1 MKINKLIL
9 PLLSGLLVGLAYPP
23 FSFGFLAWVA
33 FIPLFHSISKEEKI
47 SQKALFAFIACFS
60 SNLIILNWMG
70 LNSGTS
76 AVTAII
82 SYLALSL
89 YLTLFWMAFIVS
101 THFIPKKIELLL
113 TPFSWIF
120 FVEFLRNIGPLAGPW
135 MNLSLTQSEYI
146 RIIQLASIE
155 THIISFVIILF
166 NIMLYRYFI
175 EKKTI
180 FLKYFIFILCSIL
193 FFGNYHINY
202 QNNRLVES
210 SVNISIGQ
218 PSIFPD
224 EKWDPNLRLRN
235 LTVMDS
241 LLTKSLED
249 EADIIVWPEVAVTS
263 FLANNVYD
271 RIRYQDK
278 LSDTYL
284 ITGIPE
290 RKYIDGINQNFNSSI
305 ILKPDGSFDTYQKI
319 FLVPFAEYVPFFKN
333 WVTKMNQFD
342 DIGSFY
348 PGYEYKTFDIKDFKA
363 SILICYDSSSPQ
375 IVKTMVNNGA
385 EMLFII
391 TNDSYVGQFMPYQ
404 HFQLA
409 RLRAVEQR
417 VPVIQ
422 SANTGISGIILP
434 SGEII
439 YRSNLNERIVFTVEV
454 PVYE

>member
-1 MKINKLIL
+1 M
-9 PLLSGLLVGLAYPP
+9 SGLLLGLSYPP
-23 FSFGFLAWVA
+23 FSLGFLAWIA
-33 FIPLFHSISKEEKI
+33 FIPLLHCISKEERI
-47 SQKALFAFIACFS
+47 GQKALFGFVACFT

-76 AVTAII
+76 PAVAII
-82 SYLALSL
+82 SYLTLSL
-89 YLTLFWMAFIVS
+89 YLTIFWMAFIIS

-113 TPFSWIF
+113 TPLSWIF

-155 THIISFVIILF
+155 VHAISFMVIFF
-166 NIMLYRYFI
+166 NLILYRFFI
-175 EKKTI
+175 ERNTV
-180 FLKYFIFILCSIL
+180 FLKYFVLILCSIL
-193 FFGNYHINY
+193 FFGNYHVNS
-202 QNNRLVES
+202 QNNRSIEK
-210 SVNISIGQ
+210 SVNVSIGQ

-224 EKWDPNLRLRN
+224 EKWNPNLRLRN
-235 LTVMDS
+235 LAVMDS
-241 LLTKSLED
+241 LLVKSLED
-249 EADIIVWPEVAVTS
+249 NADIIIWPEVAVTS
-263 FLANNVYD
+263 FLANNPYD
-271 RIRYQDK
+271 RVRYQDK
-278 LSDTYL
+278 LSGTYL

-290 RKYIDGINQNFNSSI
+290 RKNIDGINQNFNSSI

-319 FLVPFAEYVPFFKN
+319 FLVPFAEYVPFFRN
-333 WVTKMNQFD
+333 WITKMNQFD

-348 PGYEYKTFDIKDFKA
+348 PGSEYKTFNIDDFKA

-375 IVKTMVNNGA
+375 IVEKMVDNGA
-385 EMLFII
+385 EIIFII

-417 VPVIQ
+417 VPIIQ

-434 SGEII
+434 SGKII
-439 YRSNLNERIVFTVEV
+439 YRSKLNERIVFTMEV
-454 PVYE
+454 PLYE

>member
-9 PLLSGLLVGLAYPP
+9 PLMSGLLLGLSYPP
-23 FSFGFLAWVA
+23 FSLGFLAWIA
-33 FIPLFHSISKEEKI
+33 FIPLLHCISKEERI
-47 SQKALFAFIACFS
+47 GQKALFGFVACFT

-76 AVTAII
+76 PTVAII

-89 YLTLFWMAFIVS
+89 YLTIFWMAFIIS

-113 TPFSWIF
+113 TPLSWIF

-155 THIISFVIILF
+155 VHAISFMVIFF
-166 NIMLYRYFI
+166 NLILYRFFI
-175 EKKTI
+175 ERNTV
-180 FLKYFIFILCSIL
+180 FLKYFVLILCSIL
-193 FFGNYHINY
+193 FFGNYHVNS
-202 QNNRLVES
+202 QNNRSIEK

-224 EKWDPNLRLRN
+224 EKWNPNLRLRN
-235 LTVMDS
+235 LAVMDS
-241 LLTKSLED
+241 LLVKSLED
-249 EADIIVWPEVAVTS
+249 NADIIIWPEVAVTS
-263 FLANNVYD
+263 FLANNPYD
-271 RIRYQDK
+271 RVRYQDK
-278 LSDTYL
+278 LSGTYL

-290 RKYIDGINQNFNSSI
+290 RKNIDGINQNFNSSI

-319 FLVPFAEYVPFFKN
+319 FLVPFAEYVPFFRN
-333 WVTKMNQFD
+333 WITKMNQFD

-348 PGYEYKTFDIKDFKA
+348 PGSEYKTFNIDDFKA

-375 IVKTMVNNGA
+375 IVEKMVDNGA
-385 EMLFII
+385 EIIFII

-417 VPVIQ
+417 VPIIQ

-434 SGEII
+434 SGKII
-439 YRSNLNERIVFTVEV
+439 YRSKLNERIVFTMEV
-454 PVYE
+454 PLYE

>member
-1 MKINKLIL
+1 MKKNKLIL
-9 PLLSGLLVGLAYPP
+9 PLLSGLLVGLSYPP
-23 FSFGFLAWVA
+23 FSLGFLAWVA
-33 FIPLFHSISKEEKI
+33 FVPLFHAISEEDKV
-47 SQKALFAFIACFS
+47 SQKVLFGFISCLV

-76 AVTAII
+76 PVIAIT
-82 SYLALSL
+82 SYLGLSL
-89 YLTLFWMAFIVS
+89 YLTFFWVGFIIS
-101 THFIPKKIELLL
+101 THFIPKKMELIF
-113 TPFSWIF
+113 TPLSWLF

-146 RIIQLASIE
+146 RIIQLASLN
-155 THIISFVIILF
+155 THMISFIVIFF
-166 NIMLYRYFI
+166 NMILYRYAI
-175 EKKTI
+175 ERKAI
-180 FLKYFIFILCSIL
+180 FLKYFVLILVAIL
-193 FFGNYHINY
+193 FFGNYQIKY
-202 QNNRLVES
+202 QSDRLLDNSIKV
-210 SVNISIGQ
+210 SIGQ

-235 LTVMDS
+235 LAIMDS

-249 EADIIVWPEVAVTS
+249 EAEIIIWPEVAVTS
-263 FLANNVYD
+263 YLANNSYD
-271 RIRYQDK
+271 RVRYQEK
-278 LSDTYL
+278 LSNAYL

-290 RKYIDGINQNFNSSI
+290 KRFVNGINENFNSSI
-305 ILKPDGSFDTYQKI
+305 ILNPDGSFDTYQKI

-333 WVTKMNQFD
+333 WINKMNQFD

-348 PGYEYKTFDIKDFKA
+348 PGSDYKTFNIKDFQA
-363 SILICYDSSSPQ
+363 SILICYDSSSPR
-375 IVKTMVNNGA
+375 IIKTMVDNGA
-385 EMLFII
+385 EMIFII

-434 SGEII
+434 SGEVI
-439 YRSNLNERIVFTVEV
+439 YRSNLNERIVFTAEV
-454 PVYE
+454 PIYE

>member
-1 MKINKLIL
+1 MKKNKLIL
-9 PLLSGLLVGLAYPP
+9 PLLSGLLVGLSYPP
-23 FSFGFLAWVA
+23 FSLGFLAWVA
-33 FIPLFHSISKEEKI
+33 FVPLFHAISEEDKV
-47 SQKALFAFIACFS
+47 SQKVLFGFISCLV

-76 AVTAII
+76 PVIAII
-82 SYLALSL
+82 SYLGLSL
-89 YLTLFWMAFIVS
+89 YLTLFWVGFIVS
-101 THFIPKKIELLL
+101 THFIPKKMELIF
-113 TPFSWIF
+113 TPLSWLF

-146 RIIQLASIE
+146 RIIQLASLN
-155 THIISFVIILF
+155 THMISFIVIFF
-166 NIMLYRYFI
+166 NIILYRYVI
-175 EKKTI
+175 ERKAI
-180 FLKYFIFILCSIL
+180 FLKYFALIL
-193 FFGNYHINY
+193 FAILVFGNYQINY
-202 QNNRLVES
+202 QSNRLLDS
-210 SVNISIGQ
+210 SIKVSIGQ

-235 LTVMDS
+235 LAIMDS

-249 EADIIVWPEVAVTS
+249 KAEIIVWPEVAVTS
-263 FLANNVYD
+263 YLANNSYD
-271 RIRYQDK
+271 RVRYQEK
-278 LSDTYL
+278 LSNTYL

-290 RKYIDGINQNFNSSI
+290 RRFVDGVNENFNSSI
-305 ILKPDGSFDTYQKI
+305 ILNPDGSFDTYQKI

-333 WVTKMNQFD
+333 WINKMNQFD

-348 PGYEYKTFDIKDFKA
+348 PGSDYKTFDIKDFKA
-363 SILICYDSSSPQ
+363 SILICYDSSSPR
-375 IVKTMVNNGA
+375 IIKTMVDNGA

-434 SGEII
+434 SGEVI
-439 YRSNLNERIVFTVEV
+439 YRSNLNERIVFTAEV
-454 PVYE
+454 PIYE

>member
-1 MKINKLIL
+1 MKIDKLIL
-9 PLLSGLLVGLAYPP
+9 PIVSGLLLGLAYPP
-23 FSFGFLAWVA
+23 FNFGFLAWVA
-33 FIPLFHSISKEEKI
+33 FIPLFYSISKEKKI
-47 SQKALFAFIACFS
+47 SQKLLFAFIACLV

-76 AVTAII
+76 VVISII

-89 YLTLFWMAFIVS
+89 YLTVFWMAFIIS
-101 THFIPKKIELLL
+101 IHFIPKKMELILI
-113 TPFSWIF
+113 PFSWIF

-135 MNLSLTQSEYI
+135 MNLSLTQSGYI

-155 THIISFVIILF
+155 THTISFFVILF
-166 NIMLYRYFI
+166 NLILYKYFVD
-175 EKKTI
+175 KKTV
-180 FLKYFIFILCSIL
+180 FLKYFILMLFSIL
-193 FFGNYHINY
+193 LFGSYNVNH
-202 QNNRLVES
+202 QNNRLIET

-224 EKWDPNLRLRN
+224 EKWNPNLRLRN
-235 LTVMDS
+235 LAIMDS

-249 EADIIVWPEVAVTS
+249 DADVIVWPEVAITS
-263 FLANNVYD
+263 FLANNAYD
-271 RIRYQDK
+271 RIRYQEK

-290 RKYIDGINQNFNSSI
+290 RKYIDDKNKSFNSSI

-319 FLVPFAEYVPFFKN
+319 FLVPFAEYVPFFKSWIN
-333 WVTKMNQFD
+333 KMNQFD
-342 DIGSFY
+342 DIGSFT
-348 PGYEYKTFDIKDFKA
+348 PGSDYKVFDIKDFKA

-375 IVKTMVNNGA
+375 IVKNMVNNGA
-385 EMLFII
+385 EILFII

-404 HFQLA
+404 HFELA

-434 SGEII
+434 SGKVV
-439 YRSNLNERIVFTVEV
+439 YSSKLNERTVFTTKVSI
-454 PVYE
+454 YE

>member
-1 MKINKLIL
+1 
-9 PLLSGLLVGLAYPP
+9 
-23 FSFGFLAWVA
+23 
-33 FIPLFHSISKEEKI
+33 
-47 SQKALFAFIACFS
+47 
-60 SNLIILNWMG
+60 MG

-76 AVTAII
+76 PAIAII

-89 YLTLFWMAFIVS
+89 YLTIFWMAFIIS

-113 TPFSWIF
+113 TPLSWIF

-155 THIISFVIILF
+155 VHAISFMVIFF
-166 NIMLYRYFI
+166 NLILYRFFI
-175 EKKTI
+175 ERNTV
-180 FLKYFIFILCSIL
+180 FLKYFVLILCSIL
-193 FFGNYHINY
+193 FFGNYHVNS
-202 QNNRLVES
+202 QNNRSIEK
-210 SVNISIGQ
+210 SVNVSIGQ

-224 EKWDPNLRLRN
+224 EKWNPNLRLRN
-235 LTVMDS
+235 LAVMDS
-241 LLTKSLED
+241 LLAKSLED
-249 EADIIVWPEVAVTS
+249 NADIIIWPEVAVTS
-263 FLANNVYD
+263 FLANNPYD
-271 RIRYQDK
+271 RVRYQDK
-278 LSDTYL
+278 LSGTYL

-290 RKYIDGINQNFNSSI
+290 RKNIDGINQNFNSSI

-319 FLVPFAEYVPFFKN
+319 FLVPFAEYVPFFRN
-333 WVTKMNQFD
+333 WITKMNQFD

-348 PGYEYKTFDIKDFKA
+348 PGSEYKTFNIDDFKA

-375 IVKTMVNNGA
+375 IVEKMVDNGA
-385 EMLFII
+385 EIIFII

-417 VPVIQ
+417 VPIIQ

-434 SGEII
+434 SGKII
-439 YRSNLNERIVFTVEV
+439 YRSKLNERIVFTMEV
-454 PVYE
+454 PLYE

>member
-1 MKINKLIL
+1 M
-9 PLLSGLLVGLAYPP
+9 SGLLLGLSYPP
-23 FSFGFLAWVA
+23 FSLGFLAWIA
-33 FIPLFHSISKEEKI
+33 FIPLIHCISKEERI
-47 SQKALFAFIACFS
+47 GQKALFGFVACFT

-76 AVTAII
+76 PAIAII

-89 YLTLFWMAFIVS
+89 YLTIFWMAFIIS

-113 TPFSWIF
+113 TPLSWIF

-155 THIISFVIILF
+155 VHAISFMVIFF
-166 NIMLYRYFI
+166 NLILYRFFI
-175 EKKTI
+175 ERNTV
-180 FLKYFIFILCSIL
+180 FLKYFVLILCSIL
-193 FFGNYHINY
+193 FFGNYHVNS
-202 QNNRLVES
+202 QNNRSIEK
-210 SVNISIGQ
+210 SVNVSIGQ

-224 EKWDPNLRLRN
+224 EKWNPNLRLRN
-235 LTVMDS
+235 LAVMDS
-241 LLTKSLED
+241 LLAKSLED
-249 EADIIVWPEVAVTS
+249 NADIIIWPEVAVTS
-263 FLANNVYD
+263 FLANNPYD
-271 RIRYQDK
+271 RVRYQDK
-278 LSDTYL
+278 LSGTYL

-290 RKYIDGINQNFNSSI
+290 RKNIDGINQNFNSSI

-319 FLVPFAEYVPFFKN
+319 FLVPFAEYVPFFRN
-333 WVTKMNQFD
+333 WITKMNQFD

-348 PGYEYKTFDIKDFKA
+348 PGSEYKTFNIDDFKA

-375 IVKTMVNNGA
+375 IVEKMVDNGA
-385 EMLFII
+385 EIIFII

-417 VPVIQ
+417 VPIIQ

-434 SGEII
+434 SGKII
-439 YRSNLNERIVFTVEV
+439 YRSKLNERIVFTMEV
-454 PVYE
+454 PLYE

>member
-9 PLLSGLLVGLAYPP
+9 PLMSGLLLGLSYPP
-23 FSFGFLAWVA
+23 FSLGFLAWIA
-33 FIPLFHSISKEEKI
+33 FIPLIHCISKEERI
-47 SQKALFAFIACFS
+47 GQKALFGFVACFT

-76 AVTAII
+76 PAIAII

-89 YLTLFWMAFIVS
+89 YLTIFWMAFIIS

-113 TPFSWIF
+113 TPLSWIF

-155 THIISFVIILF
+155 VHAISFMVIFF
-166 NIMLYRYFI
+166 NLILYRFFI
-175 EKKTI
+175 ERNTV
-180 FLKYFIFILCSIL
+180 FLKYFVLILCSIL
-193 FFGNYHINY
+193 FFGNYHVNS
-202 QNNRLVES
+202 QNNRSIEK
-210 SVNISIGQ
+210 SVNVSIGQ

-224 EKWDPNLRLRN
+224 EKWNPNLRLRN
-235 LTVMDS
+235 LAVMDS
-241 LLTKSLED
+241 LLVKSLED
-249 EADIIVWPEVAVTS
+249 NADIIIWPEVAVTS
-263 FLANNVYD
+263 FLANNPYD
-271 RIRYQDK
+271 RVRYQDK
-278 LSDTYL
+278 LSGTYL

-290 RKYIDGINQNFNSSI
+290 RKNIDGINQNFNSSI

-319 FLVPFAEYVPFFKN
+319 FLVPFAEYVPFFRN
-333 WVTKMNQFD
+333 WITKMNQFD

-348 PGYEYKTFDIKDFKA
+348 PGSEYKTFNIDDFKA

-375 IVKTMVNNGA
+375 IVEKMVDNGA
-385 EMLFII
+385 EIIFII

-417 VPVIQ
+417 VPIIQ

-434 SGEII
+434 SGKII
-439 YRSNLNERIVFTVEV
+439 YRSKLNERIVFTMEV
-454 PVYE
+454 PLYE

>member
-9 PLLSGLLVGLAYPP
+9 PLMSGLLLGLSYPP
-23 FSFGFLAWVA
+23 FSLGFLAWIA
-33 FIPLFHSISKEEKI
+33 FIPLLHCISKEERI
-47 SQKALFAFIACFS
+47 GQKALFGFVACFT

-76 AVTAII
+76 PAVAII

-89 YLTLFWMAFIVS
+89 YLTIFWMAFIIS

-113 TPFSWIF
+113 TPLSWIF

-155 THIISFVIILF
+155 VHAISFMVIFF
-166 NIMLYRYFI
+166 NLILYRFFI
-175 EKKTI
+175 ERNTV
-180 FLKYFIFILCSIL
+180 FLKYFVLILCSIL
-193 FFGNYHINY
+193 FFGNYHVNS
-202 QNNRLVES
+202 QNNRSIEK
-210 SVNISIGQ
+210 SVNVSIGQ

-224 EKWDPNLRLRN
+224 EKWNPNLRLRN
-235 LTVMDS
+235 LAVMDS
-241 LLTKSLED
+241 LLVKSLED
-249 EADIIVWPEVAVTS
+249 NADIIIWPEVAVTS
-263 FLANNVYD
+263 FLANNPYD
-271 RIRYQDK
+271 RVRYQDK
-278 LSDTYL
+278 LSGTYL

-290 RKYIDGINQNFNSSI
+290 RKNIDGINQNFNSSI

-319 FLVPFAEYVPFFKN
+319 FLVPFAEYVPFFRN
-333 WVTKMNQFD
+333 WITKMNQFD

-348 PGYEYKTFDIKDFKA
+348 PGSEYKTFNIDDFKA

-375 IVKTMVNNGA
+375 IVEKMVDNGA
-385 EMLFII
+385 EIIFII

-417 VPVIQ
+417 VPIIQ

-434 SGEII
+434 SGKII
-439 YRSNLNERIVFTVEV
+439 YRSKLNERIVFTMEV
-454 PVYE
+454 PLYE

>member
-1 MKINKLIL
+1 
-9 PLLSGLLVGLAYPP
+9 
-23 FSFGFLAWVA
+23 
-33 FIPLFHSISKEEKI
+33 
-47 SQKALFAFIACFS
+47 
-60 SNLIILNWMG
+60 MG

-76 AVTAII
+76 LVIAIT
-82 SYLALSL
+82 SYLGLSL
-89 YLTLFWMAFIVS
+89 YLTFFWVGFIIS
-101 THFIPKKIELLL
+101 THFIPKKMELIF
-113 TPFSWIF
+113 TPLSWLF

-146 RIIQLASIE
+146 RIIQLASLN
-155 THIISFVIILF
+155 THMISFIVIFF
-166 NIMLYRYFI
+166 NMILYRYAI
-175 EKKTI
+175 ERKAI
-180 FLKYFIFILCSIL
+180 FLKYFVLILVAIL
-193 FFGNYHINY
+193 FFGNYQIKY
-202 QNNRLVES
+202 QSDRLLDNSIKV
-210 SVNISIGQ
+210 SIGQ

-235 LTVMDS
+235 LAIMDS

-249 EADIIVWPEVAVTS
+249 EAEIIIWPEVAVTS
-263 FLANNVYD
+263 YLANNSYD
-271 RIRYQDK
+271 RVRYQEK
-278 LSDTYL
+278 LSNTYL

-290 RKYIDGINQNFNSSI
+290 RKFVDGVNENFNSSI
-305 ILKPDGSFDTYQKI
+305 ILNPDGSFDTYQKI

-333 WVTKMNQFD
+333 WINKMNQFD

-348 PGYEYKTFDIKDFKA
+348 PGSDYKTFNIKDFQA
-363 SILICYDSSSPQ
+363 SILICYDSSSPR
-375 IVKTMVNNGA
+375 IIKTMVDNGA

-434 SGEII
+434 SGEVI
-439 YRSNLNERIVFTVEV
+439 YRSNLNERIVFTAEV
-454 PVYE
+454 PIYE

>member
-1 MKINKLIL
+1 MKKNKIIL
-9 PLLSGLLVGLAYPP
+9 PLLSGLLVGLSYPP

-33 FIPLFHSISKEEKI
+33 FIPLFHAISEEDKI
-47 SQKALFAFIACFS
+47 SQKALFGFISCLV

-76 AVTAII
+76 PAIAI
-82 SYLALSL
+82 TSYLGLSL
-89 YLTLFWMAFIVS
+89 YLTLFWVGFIIS
-101 THFIPKKIELLL
+101 THFIPKKMELIF
-113 TPFSWIF
+113 TPLSWLF

-146 RIIQLASIE
+146 RIIQLASLN
-155 THIISFVIILF
+155 THMISFTVILF
-166 NIMLYRYFI
+166 NIILYRYTI
-175 EKKTI
+175 ERKAI
-180 FLKYFIFILCSIL
+180 FLKYFALILFVVL
-193 FFGNYHINY
+193 FFGNYQINY
-202 QNNRLVES
+202 QSNRLLYS
-210 SVNISIGQ
+210 SINVSIGQ

-235 LTVMDS
+235 LAIMDS

-249 EADIIVWPEVAVTS
+249 KAEIIVWPEVAVTS
-263 FLANNVYD
+263 YLANNSYD
-271 RIRYQDK
+271 RVRYQEK
-278 LSDTYL
+278 LSNTYL

-290 RKYIDGINQNFNSSI
+290 RRSVNGINENFNSSI
-305 ILKPDGSFDTYQKI
+305 ILNPDGSFDTYQKI
-319 FLVPFAEYVPFFKN
+319 FLVPFAEYVPFFKDWIN
-333 WVTKMNQFD
+333 KMNQFD

-348 PGYEYKTFDIKDFKA
+348 PGSDYKTFNIKDFKA
-363 SILICYDSSSPQ
+363 SILICYDSSSPR
-375 IVKTMVNNGA
+375 IIETMVDNGA

-417 VPVIQ
+417 VPVVQ

-434 SGEII
+434 SGEVM
-439 YRSNLNERIVFTVEV
+439 YRSNLNERIVFTAEV
-454 PVYE
+454 PIYE

>member
-1 MKINKLIL
+1 MKIDKLIL
-9 PLLSGLLVGLAYPP
+9 PIVSGLLLGLAYPP
-23 FSFGFLAWVA
+23 FNFGFLAWVA
-33 FIPLFHSISKEEKI
+33 FIPLFYSTSKEKKI
-47 SQKALFAFIACFS
+47 SQKLLFAFIACLV

-76 AVTAII
+76 AVISII

-101 THFIPKKIELLL
+101 IHFIPKKMELVLI
-113 TPFSWIF
+113 PFSWIF

-135 MNLSLTQSEYI
+135 MNLSLTQSGYI

-155 THIISFVIILF
+155 THAISFFVILF
-166 NIMLYRYFI
+166 NLILYKYFVDKKTVFFRYFI
-175 EKKTI
+175 
-180 FLKYFIFILCSIL
+180 LIL
-193 FFGNYHINY
+193 FSVLLFGSYNINH
-202 QNNRLVES
+202 QNNRLIET

-224 EKWDPNLRLRN
+224 EKWNPNLRLRN
-235 LTVMDS
+235 LAIMDS

-249 EADIIVWPEVAVTS
+249 DADVIVWPEVAVTS
-263 FLANNVYD
+263 FLANNAYD
-271 RIRYQDK
+271 RIRYQEK

-290 RKYIDGINQNFNSSI
+290 RKYIDDKNESFNSSI

-319 FLVPFAEYVPFFKN
+319 FLVPFAEYVPFFKSWIN
-333 WVTKMNQFD
+333 KMNQFD
-342 DIGSFY
+342 DIGSFT
-348 PGYEYKTFDIKDFKA
+348 PGSNYKVFDIKDFKA

-375 IVKTMVNNGA
+375 IVKNMVNNGA
-385 EMLFII
+385 EILFII

-404 HFQLA
+404 HFELA

-434 SGEII
+434 SGKVV
-439 YRSNLNERIVFTVEV
+439 YSSKLNERTVFTTKV
-454 PVYE
+454 PIYE

>member
-1 MKINKLIL
+1 MKIDKLIL
-9 PLLSGLLVGLAYPP
+9 PIVSGLLLGLAYPP
-23 FSFGFLAWVA
+23 FNFGFLAWIA
-33 FIPLFHSISKEEKI
+33 FIPLFYSISKEKKI
-47 SQKALFAFIACFS
+47 SQKLLFTFIACIV

-76 AVTAII
+76 AVISII

-89 YLTLFWMAFIVS
+89 YLTLFWMAFIIS
-101 THFIPKKIELLL
+101 IHFIPKKMELILI
-113 TPFSWIF
+113 PFSWIF

-135 MNLSLTQSEYI
+135 MNLSLTQSGYI

-155 THIISFVIILF
+155 THTISFFVILF
-166 NIMLYRYFI
+166 NLILYKYFVD
-175 EKKTI
+175 KKTI
-180 FLKYFIFILCSIL
+180 FLRYFILILFSIL
-193 FFGNYHINY
+193 LFGSYNVSH
-202 QNNRLVES
+202 QNNRLIET

-224 EKWDPNLRLRN
+224 EKWNPNLRLRN
-235 LTVMDS
+235 LAIMDS

-249 EADIIVWPEVAVTS
+249 DADVIVWPEVAVTS
-263 FLANNVYD
+263 FLANNAYD
-271 RIRYQDK
+271 RIRYQEK

-290 RKYIDGINQNFNSSI
+290 RKYIDEKNESFNSSI

-319 FLVPFAEYVPFFKN
+319 FLVPFAEYVPFFKSWIN
-333 WVTKMNQFD
+333 KMNQFD
-342 DIGSFY
+342 DIGSFT
-348 PGYEYKTFDIKDFKA
+348 PGSDYKVFDIKDFKA

-375 IVKTMVNNGA
+375 IVKKMVNNGA
-385 EMLFII
+385 EILFII

-417 VPVIQ
+417 VPVVQ

-434 SGEII
+434 SGKIV
-439 YRSNLNERIVFTVEV
+439 YSSKLNERTVFTAEV
-454 PVYE
+454 PIYE

>member
-9 PLLSGLLVGLAYPP
+9 PLMSGLLLGLSYPP
-23 FSFGFLAWVA
+23 FSLGFLAWIA
-33 FIPLFHSISKEEKI
+33 FIPLIHCISKEERI
-47 SQKALFAFIACFS
+47 GQKALFGFVACFT

-76 AVTAII
+76 PAIAII

-89 YLTLFWMAFIVS
+89 YLTIFWMAFIIS

-113 TPFSWIF
+113 TPLSWIF

-155 THIISFVIILF
+155 VHAISFMVIFF
-166 NIMLYRYFI
+166 NLILYRFFI
-175 EKKTI
+175 ERNTV
-180 FLKYFIFILCSIL
+180 FLKYFVLILCSIL
-193 FFGNYHINY
+193 FFGNYHVNS
-202 QNNRLVES
+202 QNNRSIEK
-210 SVNISIGQ
+210 SVNVSIGQ

-224 EKWDPNLRLRN
+224 EKWNPNLRLRN
-235 LTVMDS
+235 LAVMDS
-241 LLTKSLED
+241 LLVKSLED
-249 EADIIVWPEVAVTS
+249 NADIIIWPEVAVTS
-263 FLANNVYD
+263 FLANNPYD
-271 RIRYQDK
+271 RVRYQDK
-278 LSDTYL
+278 LSGTYL

-290 RKYIDGINQNFNSSI
+290 RKNIDGINQNFNSSI

-319 FLVPFAEYVPFFKN
+319 FLVPFAEYVPFFRN
-333 WVTKMNQFD
+333 WITKMNQFD

-348 PGYEYKTFDIKDFKA
+348 QGSEYKTFNIDDFKA

-375 IVKTMVNNGA
+375 IVEKMIDNGA
-385 EMLFII
+385 EIIFII

-417 VPVIQ
+417 VPIIQ

-434 SGEII
+434 SGKII
-439 YRSNLNERIVFTVEV
+439 YRSKLNERIVFTMEV
-454 PVYE
+454 PLYE

>member
-9 PLLSGLLVGLAYPP
+9 PLMSGLLLGLSYPP
-23 FSFGFLAWVA
+23 FSLGFLAWIA
-33 FIPLFHSISKEEKI
+33 FIPLLHCISKEERI
-47 SQKALFAFIACFS
+47 GQKALFGFVACFT

-76 AVTAII
+76 PTVAII

-89 YLTLFWMAFIVS
+89 YLTIFWMAFIIS

-113 TPFSWIF
+113 TPLSWIF

-146 RIIQLASIE
+146 RIIQLASKE
-155 THIISFVIILF
+155 VHAISFMVIFF
-166 NIMLYRYFI
+166 NLILYRFFI
-175 EKKTI
+175 ERNTV
-180 FLKYFIFILCSIL
+180 FLKYFVLILCSIL
-193 FFGNYHINY
+193 FFGNYHVNS
-202 QNNRLVES
+202 QNNRSIEK
-210 SVNISIGQ
+210 SVNVSIGQ

-224 EKWDPNLRLRN
+224 EKWNPNLRLRN
-235 LTVMDS
+235 LAVMDS
-241 LLTKSLED
+241 LLVKSLED
-249 EADIIVWPEVAVTS
+249 NADIIIWPEVAVTS
-263 FLANNVYD
+263 FLANNPYD
-271 RIRYQDK
+271 RVRYQDK
-278 LSDTYL
+278 LSGTYL

-290 RKYIDGINQNFNSSI
+290 RKNIDGINQNFNSSI

-319 FLVPFAEYVPFFKN
+319 FLVPFAEYVPFFRN
-333 WVTKMNQFD
+333 WITKMNQFD

-348 PGYEYKTFDIKDFKA
+348 PGSEYKTFNIDDFKA

-375 IVKTMVNNGA
+375 IVEKMVDNGA
-385 EMLFII
+385 EIIFII

-417 VPVIQ
+417 VPIIQ

-434 SGEII
+434 SGKII
-439 YRSNLNERIVFTVEV
+439 YRSKLNERIVFTMEV
-454 PVYE
+454 PLYE

>member
-9 PLLSGLLVGLAYPP
+9 PLMSGLLLGLSYPP
-23 FSFGFLAWVA
+23 FSLGFLAWIA
-33 FIPLFHSISKEEKI
+33 FIPLLHCISKEERI
-47 SQKALFAFIACFS
+47 GQKALFGFVACFT

-76 AVTAII
+76 PTVAII

-89 YLTLFWMAFIVS
+89 YLTIFWVAFIIS

-113 TPFSWIF
+113 TPLSWIF

-155 THIISFVIILF
+155 VHAISFMVIFF
-166 NIMLYRYFI
+166 NLILYRFFI
-175 EKKTI
+175 ERNTV
-180 FLKYFIFILCSIL
+180 FLKYFVLILCSIL
-193 FFGNYHINY
+193 FFGNYHVNS
-202 QNNRLVES
+202 QNNRSIEK
-210 SVNISIGQ
+210 SVNVSIGQ

-224 EKWDPNLRLRN
+224 EKWNPNLRLRN
-235 LTVMDS
+235 LAVMDS
-241 LLTKSLED
+241 LLVKSLED
-249 EADIIVWPEVAVTS
+249 NADIIIWPEVAVTS
-263 FLANNVYD
+263 FLANNPYD
-271 RIRYQDK
+271 RVRYQDK
-278 LSDTYL
+278 LSGTYL

-290 RKYIDGINQNFNSSI
+290 RKNIDGINQNFNSSI

-319 FLVPFAEYVPFFKN
+319 FLVPFAEYVPFFRN
-333 WVTKMNQFD
+333 WITKMNQFD

-348 PGYEYKTFDIKDFKA
+348 PGSEYKTFNIDDFKA

-375 IVKTMVNNGA
+375 IVEKMVDNGA
-385 EMLFII
+385 EIIFII

-417 VPVIQ
+417 VPIIQ

-434 SGEII
+434 SGKII
-439 YRSNLNERIVFTVEV
+439 YRSKLNERIVFTMEV
-454 PVYE
+454 PLYE

>member
-23 FSFGFLAWVA
+23 FSLGFLAWVA
-33 FIPLFHSISKEEKI
+33 FIPLFHSVSKEEKI

-76 AVTAII
+76 ALIAII

-101 THFIPKKIELLL
+101 THFIPKKIELFLI
-113 TPFSWIF
+113 PFSWIF

-155 THIISFVIILF
+155 THIISFVVILF
-166 NIMLYRYFI
+166 NIMLYRYFV
-175 EKKTI
+175 EKQTI

-278 LSDTYL
+278 LPDTYL

-333 WVTKMNQFD
+333 WVTKINQFD

-348 PGYEYKTFDIKDFKA
+348 PGYEYKTFDIKNFKA

-375 IVKTMVNNGA
+375 IVKTMVDNGA

-417 VPVIQ
+417 VVVIQ

-439 YRSNLNERIVFTVEV
+439 YRSNLNERTVFTSEV

>member
-23 FSFGFLAWVA
+23 FSFGFLAWIA
-33 FIPLFHSISKEEKI
+33 FIPLFYSISKEEKI
-47 SQKALFAFIACFS
+47 SHKVLFAFIACFS

-76 AVTAII
+76 ALIAII

-89 YLTLFWMAFIVS
+89 YLTLFWIAFIVS
-101 THFIPKKIELLL
+101 THFIPKKMELFL
-113 TPFSWIF
+113 TPLSWIF

-135 MNLSLTQSEYI
+135 MNLSLTQSDYI
-146 RIIQLASIE
+146 RIIQLTSIE
-155 THIISFVIILF
+155 THAISFIVISF
-166 NIMLYRYFI
+166 NIMLYKYFI
-175 EKKTI
+175 ERQII
-180 FLKYFIFILCSIL
+180 FLKYFIFILGSVL
-193 FFGNYHINY
+193 FFGNYHVNY
-202 QNNRLVES
+202 QSSRLIES
-210 SVNISIGQ
+210 SINVSIGQ

-224 EKWDPNLRLRN
+224 EKWNPNLRLRN
-235 LTVMDS
+235 LAVMDS
-241 LLTKSLED
+241 LLEKSLED
-249 EADIIVWPEVAVTS
+249 KADIIVWPEVAVTS
-263 FLANNVYD
+263 FLANNPYD

-333 WVTKMNQFD
+333 SINKMNQFD

-348 PGYEYKTFDIKDFKA
+348 PGSEYKTFDIRDFRA

-375 IVKTMVNNGA
+375 IVKTMVDNGA
-385 EMLFII
+385 EILFII

-434 SGEII
+434 SGKII
-439 YRSNLNERIVFTVEV
+439 YRSNLNERIVFTAEV
-454 PVYE
+454 PIYE

>member
-9 PLLSGLLVGLAYPP
+9 PLLSGLLLGLSYPP
-23 FSFGFLAWVA
+23 FNFGFFAWIA
-33 FIPLFHSISKEEKI
+33 LIPLFYSISKEEKVI
-47 SQKALFAFIACFS
+47 NKAFFGFLSSFS

-76 AVTAII
+76 TSVAII
-82 SYLALSL
+82 SYLSLSL
-89 YLTLFWMAFIVS
+89 YLTIFWVAFIIS
-101 THFIPKKIELLL
+101 IHFIPKKMELFLI
-113 TPFSWIF
+113 PISWIF

-155 THIISFVIILF
+155 VHAISFIVICF
-166 NIMLYRYFI
+166 NLILYRVLI
-175 EKKTI
+175 ERNTV
-180 FLKYFIFILCSIL
+180 FLKYFIVILCSIL
-193 FFGNYHINY
+193 LFGNYHVNK
-202 QNNRLVES
+202 QNNRSVEKLV
-210 SVNISIGQ
+210 NLSIGQ

-224 EKWDPNLRLRN
+224 EKWNPNLRLRN
-235 LTVMDS
+235 LAIMDS
-241 LLTKSLED
+241 LLTKSLE
-249 EADIIVWPEVAVTS
+249 EKADIIIWPEVAVTS
-263 FLANNVYD
+263 FLANNSYD
-271 RIRYQDK
+271 RIRYQNK
-278 LSDTYL
+278 LSGSYL

-290 RKYIDGINQNFNSSI
+290 RKTIDGVNQNFNSSI

-333 WVTKMNQFD
+333 WITKMNQFD

-348 PGYEYKTFDIKDFKA
+348 PGSEYKIFNINDFKA
-363 SILICYDSSSPQ
+363 SILICYDSSSPN
-375 IVKTMVNNGA
+375 IVETMVDNGA
-385 EMLFII
+385 EMIFII

-417 VPVIQ
+417 VPIIQ

-434 SGEII
+434 SGKIL
-439 YRSNLNERIVFTVEV
+439 YRSKLNERIVHTMEV
-454 PVYE
+454 PLYE

>member
-1 MKINKLIL
+1 MKIDKLIF
-9 PLLSGLLVGLAYPP
+9 PIVSGLLLGLAYPP
-23 FSFGFLAWVA
+23 FNFGFLAWIA
-33 FIPLFHSISKEEKI
+33 FIPLFYSISKEKKI
-47 SQKALFAFIACFS
+47 SQKLLFTFIACLV

-76 AVTAII
+76 AVISII

-89 YLTLFWMAFIVS
+89 YLTLFWMAFIIS
-101 THFIPKKIELLL
+101 IHFIPKKMELILI
-113 TPFSWIF
+113 PFSWIF

-135 MNLSLTQSEYI
+135 MNLSLTQSGYI

-155 THIISFVIILF
+155 THTISFFVILF
-166 NIMLYRYFI
+166 NLILYKYFVD
-175 EKKTI
+175 KKTV
-180 FLKYFIFILCSIL
+180 FLKYFILMLFSIL
-193 FFGNYHINY
+193 LFGSYNVNH
-202 QNNRLVES
+202 QNNRLIET

-224 EKWDPNLRLRN
+224 EKWNPNLRLRN
-235 LTVMDS
+235 LAIMDS

-249 EADIIVWPEVAVTS
+249 DADVIVWPEVAVTS
-263 FLANNVYD
+263 FLANNAYD
-271 RIRYQDK
+271 RIRYQEK

-290 RKYIDGINQNFNSSI
+290 RKYIDEKNESFNSSI

-319 FLVPFAEYVPFFKN
+319 FLVPFAEYVPFFKSWIN
-333 WVTKMNQFD
+333 KMNQFD
-342 DIGSFY
+342 DIGSFT
-348 PGYEYKTFDIKDFKA
+348 PGSDYKVFDIKDFKA

-375 IVKTMVNNGA
+375 IVKKMVNNGA
-385 EMLFII
+385 EILFII

-417 VPVIQ
+417 VPVVQ

-434 SGEII
+434 SGKIV
-439 YRSNLNERIVFTVEV
+439 YSSKLNERTVFTAEV
-454 PVYE
+454 PIYE

>member
-9 PLLSGLLVGLAYPP
+9 PLMSGLLLGLSYPP
-23 FSFGFLAWVA
+23 FSLGFLAWIA
-33 FIPLFHSISKEEKI
+33 FIPLIHCISKEERI
-47 SQKALFAFIACFS
+47 GQKALFGFVACFT

-76 AVTAII
+76 PAVAII

-89 YLTLFWMAFIVS
+89 YLTIFWMAFIIS
-101 THFIPKKIELLL
+101 THFIPKKIELFL
-113 TPFSWIF
+113 TPLSWIF

-155 THIISFVIILF
+155 VHAISFMVIFF
-166 NIMLYRYFI
+166 NLILYRFFI
-175 EKKTI
+175 ERNTV
-180 FLKYFIFILCSIL
+180 FLKYFVLILCSIL
-193 FFGNYHINY
+193 FFGNYHVNS
-202 QNNRLVES
+202 QNNRSIEK
-210 SVNISIGQ
+210 SVNVSIGQ

-224 EKWDPNLRLRN
+224 EKWNPNLRLRN
-235 LTVMDS
+235 LAVMDS
-241 LLTKSLED
+241 LLVKSLED
-249 EADIIVWPEVAVTS
+249 NADIIIWPEVAVTS
-263 FLANNVYD
+263 FLANNPYD
-271 RIRYQDK
+271 RVRYQDK
-278 LSDTYL
+278 LSGTYL

-290 RKYIDGINQNFNSSI
+290 RKNIDGINQNFNSSI

-319 FLVPFAEYVPFFKN
+319 FLVPFAEYVPFFRN
-333 WVTKMNQFD
+333 WITKMNQFD

-348 PGYEYKTFDIKDFKA
+348 PGSEYKTFNIDDFKA

-375 IVKTMVNNGA
+375 IVEKMVDNGA
-385 EMLFII
+385 EIIFII

-417 VPVIQ
+417 VPIIQ

-434 SGEII
+434 SGKVL
-439 YRSNLNERIVFTVEV
+439 YRSKLNERTVFTMEV
-454 PVYE
+454 PLYE

>member
-1 MKINKLIL
+1 MKIDKLIL
-9 PLLSGLLVGLAYPP
+9 PIVSGLLLGLAYPP
-23 FSFGFLAWVA
+23 FNFGFLAWVA
-33 FIPLFHSISKEEKI
+33 FIPLFYSTSKEKKI
-47 SQKALFAFIACFS
+47 SQKLLFAFIACLV

-76 AVTAII
+76 AVISII

-101 THFIPKKIELLL
+101 IHFIPKKMELVLI
-113 TPFSWIF
+113 PFSWIF

-135 MNLSLTQSEYI
+135 MNLSLTQSGYI

-155 THIISFVIILF
+155 THAISFFVILF
-166 NIMLYRYFI
+166 NLILYKYFVDKKTVFFRYFI
-175 EKKTI
+175 
-180 FLKYFIFILCSIL
+180 LIL
-193 FFGNYHINY
+193 FSVLLFGSYNINH
-202 QNNRLVES
+202 QNNRLIET

-224 EKWDPNLRLRN
+224 EKWNPNLRLRN
-235 LTVMDS
+235 LAIMDS

-249 EADIIVWPEVAVTS
+249 DADVIVWPEVAVTS
-263 FLANNVYD
+263 FLANNAYD
-271 RIRYQDK
+271 RIRYQEK

-290 RKYIDGINQNFNSSI
+290 RKYIDDKNESFNSSI

-319 FLVPFAEYVPFFKN
+319 FLVPFAEYVPFFKSWIN
-333 WVTKMNQFD
+333 KMNQFD
-342 DIGSFY
+342 DIGSFT
-348 PGYEYKTFDIKDFKA
+348 PGSNYKVFDIKDFKA

-375 IVKTMVNNGA
+375 IVKNMVNNGA
-385 EMLFII
+385 EILFII

-404 HFQLA
+404 HFELA

-434 SGEII
+434 SGKIV
-439 YRSNLNERIVFTVEV
+439 YSSKLNERTVFTTKV
-454 PVYE
+454 PIYE

>member
-9 PLLSGLLVGLAYPP
+9 PLMSGLLLGLSYPP
-23 FSFGFLAWVA
+23 FSLGFLAWIA
-33 FIPLFHSISKEEKI
+33 FIPLIHCISKEERI
-47 SQKALFAFIACFS
+47 GQKALFGFVACFT

-76 AVTAII
+76 PTVAII

-89 YLTLFWMAFIVS
+89 YLTIFWMAFIIS

-113 TPFSWIF
+113 TPLSWIF

-155 THIISFVIILF
+155 VHAISFMVIFF
-166 NIMLYRYFI
+166 NLILYRFFI
-175 EKKTI
+175 ERNTV
-180 FLKYFIFILCSIL
+180 FLKYFVLILCSIL
-193 FFGNYHINY
+193 FFGNYHVNS
-202 QNNRLVES
+202 QNNRSIEK
-210 SVNISIGQ
+210 SVNVSIGQ

-224 EKWDPNLRLRN
+224 EKWNPNLRLRN
-235 LTVMDS
+235 LAVMDS
-241 LLTKSLED
+241 LLAKSLED
-249 EADIIVWPEVAVTS
+249 NADIIIWPEVAVTS
-263 FLANNVYD
+263 FLANNPYD
-271 RIRYQDK
+271 RVRYQDK
-278 LSDTYL
+278 LSGTYL

-290 RKYIDGINQNFNSSI
+290 RKNIDGINQNFNSSI

-319 FLVPFAEYVPFFKN
+319 FLVPFAEYVPFFRN
-333 WVTKMNQFD
+333 WITKMNQFD

-348 PGYEYKTFDIKDFKA
+348 PGSEYKTFNIDDFKA

-375 IVKTMVNNGA
+375 IVEKMVDNGA
-385 EMLFII
+385 EIIFII

-417 VPVIQ
+417 VPIIQ

-434 SGEII
+434 SGKII
-439 YRSNLNERIVFTVEV
+439 YRSKLNERIVFTMEV
-454 PVYE
+454 PLYE

>member
-333 WVTKMNQFD
+333 WITKMNQFD

-348 PGYEYKTFDIKDFKA
+348 PGYEHKTFDIKDFKA

-375 IVKTMVNNGA
+375 IVKTMVDNGA

>member
-1 MKINKLIL
+1 M
-9 PLLSGLLVGLAYPP
+9 SGLLLGLSYPP
-23 FSFGFLAWVA
+23 FSLGFLAWIA
-33 FIPLFHSISKEEKI
+33 FIPLIHCISKEERI
-47 SQKALFAFIACFS
+47 GQKALFGFVACFT

-76 AVTAII
+76 PTVAII

-89 YLTLFWMAFIVS
+89 YLTIFWMAFIIS

-113 TPFSWIF
+113 TPLSWIF

-155 THIISFVIILF
+155 VHAISFMVIFF
-166 NIMLYRYFI
+166 NLILYRFFI
-175 EKKTI
+175 ERNTV
-180 FLKYFIFILCSIL
+180 FLKYFVLILCSIL
-193 FFGNYHINY
+193 FFGNYHVNS
-202 QNNRLVES
+202 QNNRSIEK
-210 SVNISIGQ
+210 SVNVSIGQ

-224 EKWDPNLRLRN
+224 EKWNPNLRLRN
-235 LTVMDS
+235 LAVMDS
-241 LLTKSLED
+241 LLVKSLED
-249 EADIIVWPEVAVTS
+249 NADIIIWPEVAVTS
-263 FLANNVYD
+263 FLANNPYD
-271 RIRYQDK
+271 RVRYQDK
-278 LSDTYL
+278 LSGTYL

-290 RKYIDGINQNFNSSI
+290 RKNIDGINQNFNSSI

-319 FLVPFAEYVPFFKN
+319 FLVPFAEYVPFFRN
-333 WVTKMNQFD
+333 WITKMNQFD

-348 PGYEYKTFDIKDFKA
+348 PGSEYKTFNIDDFKA

-375 IVKTMVNNGA
+375 IVEKMVDNGA
-385 EMLFII
+385 EIIFII

-417 VPVIQ
+417 VPIIQ

-434 SGEII
+434 SGKII
-439 YRSNLNERIVFTVEV
+439 YRSKLNERIVFTMEV
-454 PVYE
+454 PLYE

>member
-1 MKINKLIL
+1 M
-9 PLLSGLLVGLAYPP
+9 SGLLLGLSYPP
-23 FSFGFLAWVA
+23 FSLGFLAWIA
-33 FIPLFHSISKEEKI
+33 FIPLLHCISKEERI
-47 SQKALFAFIACFS
+47 GQKALFGFVACFT

-76 AVTAII
+76 PAIAII

-89 YLTLFWMAFIVS
+89 YLTIFWMAFIIS

-113 TPFSWIF
+113 TPLSWIF

-155 THIISFVIILF
+155 VHAISFMVIFF
-166 NIMLYRYFI
+166 NLILYRFFI
-175 EKKTI
+175 ERNTV
-180 FLKYFIFILCSIL
+180 FLKYFVLILCSIL
-193 FFGNYHINY
+193 FFGNYHVNS
-202 QNNRLVES
+202 QNNRSIEKLVN
-210 SVNISIGQ
+210 VSIGQ

-224 EKWDPNLRLRN
+224 EKWNPNLRLRN
-235 LTVMDS
+235 LAVMDS
-241 LLTKSLED
+241 LLVKSLED
-249 EADIIVWPEVAVTS
+249 NADIIIWPEVAVTS
-263 FLANNVYD
+263 FLANNPYD
-271 RIRYQDK
+271 RVRYQDK
-278 LSDTYL
+278 LSGTYL

-290 RKYIDGINQNFNSSI
+290 RKNIDGINQNFNSSI

-319 FLVPFAEYVPFFKN
+319 FLVPFAEYVPFFRN
-333 WVTKMNQFD
+333 WITKMNQFD

-348 PGYEYKTFDIKDFKA
+348 PGSEYKTFNIDDFKA

-375 IVKTMVNNGA
+375 IVEKMVDNGA
-385 EMLFII
+385 EIIFII

-417 VPVIQ
+417 VPIIQ

-434 SGEII
+434 SGKII
-439 YRSNLNERIVFTVEV
+439 YRSKLNERIVFTMEV
-454 PVYE
+454 PLYE